1 MWHCKNLGDAMLLG
15 NELDKIKQ
23 QAKAAY
29 APLFVRYVAKH
40 GLHCE
45 VIVYFPPVASEL
57 AKQCLASPC
66 LAPDQQDLTA
76 L

>member
-1 MWHCKNLGDAMLLG
+1 MWHYKNLGDAMLAAP
-15 NELDKIKQ
+15 ELEKIKQ
-23 QAKAAY
+23 DIGENM
-29 APLFVRYVAKH
+29 PLFVRYITQH
-40 GLHCE
+40 SLHCE
-45 VIVYFPPVASEL
+45 VIVYFPPEAKKL